1 MYESATQK
9 HTHTQTPYILL
20 EEHKI
25 NTTKHKWQNSDWS
38 NWLLAQARTNRAGE
52 WQLIQN
58 ICKHSLLVN
67 SKLTERLKC
76 EAFLTVATSVTP
88 HKTKVKSASESASNT
103 VRRFKQV
110 SVRASPVQVMRNS
123 TNQTRETV
131 LTADRRLL
139 ENYFVRPLSWKVH

>member
-1 MYESATQK
+1 M
-9 HTHTQTPYILL
+9 
-20 EEHKI
+20 
-25 NTTKHKWQNSDWS
+25 
-38 NWLLAQARTNRAGE
+38 
-52 WQLIQN
+52 
-58 ICKHSLLVN
+58 N